1 MMRSHFEDLRRHKAF
16 RERRDLPIRT
26 IAQETG
32 LSQGAILRVK
42 NLKMERV
49 YLSTLETLC
58 RYFGVTSLSELI
70 EYVPDEERLAEGLSE
85 MIRPIG
91 RNAEESARGVDCGSP
106 MNIPQAF

>member
-1 MMRSHFEDLRRHKAF
+1 MNEVTPTRRRDDMMRSHFEDLRRHKAF

-58 RYFGVTSLSELI
+58 RYFDVKSLAELM
-70 EYVPDEERLAEGLSE
+70 EYVPEDKPA
-85 MIRPIG
+85 IG
-91 RNAEESARGVDCGSP
+91 S
-106 MNIPQAF
+106 

>member
-1 MMRSHFEDLRRHKAF
+1 MNAITSTRRREDMMRSHFEDLRRHKAF

-42 NLKMERV
+42 NLKMDRV

-58 RYFGVTSLSELI
+58 RYFEVKSLAELM
-70 EYVPDEERLAEGLSE
+70 EYVSDEANKEDQNSG
-85 MIRPIG
+85 PG
-91 RNAEESARGVDCGSP
+91 PG
-106 MNIPQAF
+106 

>member
-1 MMRSHFEDLRRHKAF
+1 MNEVTPIRRRDDMMRSHFEDLRRLKAF

-58 RYFGVTSLSELI
+58 RYFEVKSLAELM
-70 EYVPDEERLAEGLSE
+70 EYVPVGKQDGKQDEPRAGAS
-85 MIRPIG
+85 
-91 RNAEESARGVDCGSP
+91 
-106 MNIPQAF
+106 